1 MSFQETMSF
10 HEKSAW
16 ISLVSIAA
24 VGFVF
29 FLQVPRTLTPSLGPE
44 MLYAMLICLVALV
57 VIEAIAHAVV
67 AIRAP
72 HDTEGPKDERDRL
85 IELRSIR
92 LAAYVYAALSMGAVS
107 LLVVG
112 ANGGALGYAILLA
125 LVVAE
130 IVNYGSRVVYYRR
143 GA

>member
-1 MSFQETMSF
+1 MSF

-16 ISLVSIAA
+16 ISLVSITA
-24 VGFVF
+24 VAFAF
-29 FLQVPRTLTPSLGPE
+29 SLHVPRTLTPSLGPE
-44 MLYAMLICLVALV
+44 MLYAMLICLVALI

-72 HDTEGPKDERDRL
+72 LDAQGPKDERDRL
-85 IELRSIR
+85 IELRAIR
-92 LAAYVYAALSMGAVS
+92 VAAYVYAALSMGAVS

>member
-1 MSFQETMSF
+1 MSF

-16 ISLVSIAA
+16 ISLVSIAV

-29 FLQVPRTLTPSLGPE
+29 FLHVPRTLTPSLGPE
-44 MLYAMLICLVALV
+44 MLYAMLICLVALI

-72 HDTEGPKDERDRL
+72 LDARGPKDERDRL
-85 IELRSIR
+85 IELRAIR
-92 LAAYVYAALSMGAVS
+92 VAAYVYAALSMGAVS

-130 IVNYGSRVVYYRR
+130 IVNYGSRIVYYRR

>member
-1 MSFQETMSF
+1 MSF

-29 FLQVPRTLTPSLGPE
+29 LLHVPRTLTPSLGPE
-44 MLYAMLICLVALV
+44 MLYAMLICLVALI

-72 HDTEGPKDERDRL
+72 LDALGPKDERDRL
-85 IELRSIR
+85 IELRAIR
-92 LAAYVYAALSMGAVS
+92 VAAYVYAALSMGAVS

-112 ANGGALGYAILLA
+112 ANGGALGYAILSA